1 MKVVNNSATTPVVTL
16 SNSAAAPAPIWSEDF
31 ANGIP
36 STWTNSTAPWVYRG
50 PLTSPNTSVG
60 SQGAYASNGT
70 PILSPTVANGFIIFD
85 SDYYDNNGTPGAFGQ
100 GMYPAPHNGEL
111 MTDPIDMSASSDI
124 MLRANSL

>member
-1 MKVVNNSATTPVVTL
+1 MKKTLLSICVLLVATATFAQQVQMNKILIEQEIGKMKVVNNSATTPVVTL

-85 SDYYDNNGTPGAFGQ
+85 SD
-100 GMYPAPHNGEL
+100 
-111 MTDPIDMSASSDI
+111 
-124 MLRANSL
+124 